1 MKLLMENW
9 RNFLNEEEETLEKLN
24 DLLFGDD
31 NHPGGRPY
39 NKAAEAMSDDSEPL
53 EEQEGASQEYEE
65 IIQDFLS
72 VNKNISEVGSRT
84 ETIKD
89 ITTKA
94 KAISRK
100 ASREMDEFQEQKIKD
115 QNVDSLIETGNDF
128 LVGLGELEAMI
139 QNSIDEYKNL
149 VNNEKF
155 QNYMKARN
163 AISLFTGES
172 VETVRDP
179 SKFDPSK
186 SSGKSRRIKLLAD
199 FEREM
204 QSSSVAVFTISR
216 MLDMLYV
223 LNKNMPEGPTKEK
236 IQTLYD
242 TLEAKAS
249 RFDEMPRQFIKFRD
263 EKLRTKTAKENYEF
277 ASGFLKYVAQRKP
290 PLFLPEGQEIYRGIA
305 LTLNAFNA
313 LERAIKTMPDV
324 QFAGKDIASWTT
336 DEGVASNF
344 AYGGSGDA
352 TMAVILKAKATKGMY
367 VEDFSRF
374 SEEYEVICGGSA
386 KVIGAK
392 EDDEGILV
400 LEVEFI

>member
-9 RNFLNEEEETLEKLN
+9 RNFLNEEEATLEKLN

-94 KAISRK
+94 RAISRK
-100 ASREMDEFQEQKIKD
+100 ASGEMDEFQEKTIKV
-115 QNVDSLIETGNDF
+115 QNVDSLIKTGNDF
-128 LVGLGELEAMI
+128 LAGLGELEAMI
-139 QNSIDEYKNL
+139 QDSIDEYKKL

-155 QNYMKARN
+155 ENYMKARN

-172 VETVRDP
+172 VKTVRDP
-179 SKFDPSK
+179 SQFDPSK
-186 SSGKSRRIKLLAD
+186 SGGKSRRIKLLAD

-204 QSSSVAVFTISR
+204 QSSSDAVFPIGR
-216 MLDMLYV
+216 MQDMLFV
-223 LNKNMPEGPTKEK
+223 LNKNMPEKEE

-242 TLEAKAS
+242 ALEAKAR
-249 RFDEMPRQFIKFRD
+249 RFEEMPREFIKFRD

-290 PLFLPEGQEIYRGIA
+290 PLFLPEGQEIYRGIS

-324 QFAGKDIASWTT
+324 QFAGKSIASWTT

-400 LEVEFI
+400 LEVEFN